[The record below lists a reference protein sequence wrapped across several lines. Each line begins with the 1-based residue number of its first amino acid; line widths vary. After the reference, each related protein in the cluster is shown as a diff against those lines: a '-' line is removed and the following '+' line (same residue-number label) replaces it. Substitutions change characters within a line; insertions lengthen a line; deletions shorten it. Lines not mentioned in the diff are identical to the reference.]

1 MKFRESIRESLLEN
15 LGESVKFD
23 LPLAPHTS
31 FRIGGPADFFFE
43 ALSPWELIN
52 AVLVSRSLG
61 IEYFILGGGSN
72 LLVSDAGFR
81 GLVIK
86 NGCTALLT
94 DGDTP
99 GVQSGFWLND
109 LVERTA
115 DLGLSG
121 LEFLAGIPGT
131 VGGAIY
137 GNAGAFG
144 KSIGDLLE
152 RGVVFDPDRG
162 FKTVERDYFEFNY
175 RSSKLKRSAEI
186 VVSASFHLESKTAA
200 EVKSKVEEV
209 RALRKE
215 KHPQKQGS
223 IGCFF
228 KNIEE
233 NGKTIPVGRLL
244 EQVGA
249 KEMVVGNAA
258 VFDRHANII
267 VNRGGA
273 RSSEVRRLTDI
284 LKKRVQERFGY
295 LLEPEVVFLG
305 EEPDAT

>member
-1 MKFRESIRESLLEN
+1 MESREKTKESLLEGLAEGVRFN
-15 LGESVKFD
+15 V
-23 LPLAPHTS
+23 PLAPYTS
-31 FRIGGPADFFFE
+31 FKIGGPADFFFE
-43 ALSPWELIN
+43 ALSPWGLIK
-52 AVLVSRSLG
+52 AVSVSRSLG
-61 IEYFILGGGSN
+61 IEFFILGGGSN

-94 DGDTP
+94 NGDNP
-99 GVQSGFWLND
+99 GVQSGFSLNE
-109 LVERTA
+109 LVDKTA
-115 DLGLSG
+115 ELGLSG

-131 VGGAIY
+131 VGGAVY

-152 RGVVFDPDRG
+152 RAVVFNPDKG
-162 FKTVERDYFEFNY
+162 LETVDRDYFEFGY
-175 RSSKLKRSAEI
+175 RSSKLKRNGEI
-186 VVSASFHLESKTAA
+186 LISTSFRLEKKTAQ
-200 EVKSKVEEV
+200 EVKRNSEEI
-209 RALRKE
+209 RTLRRE
-215 KHPQKQGS
+215 KHPQNQGS

-228 KNIEE
+228 KNIKEK
-233 NGKTIPVGRLL
+233 GKTIPAGKLL

-249 KEMVVGNAA
+249 KETAVGNAA

-273 RSSEVRRLTDI
+273 KASEVRELAKI
-284 LKKRVQERFGY
+284 LGDRVKEKFGFV
-295 LLEPEVVFLG
+295 LEPEVVFLG

>member
-1 MKFRESIRESLLEN
+1 MKSRESITESLLEN
-15 LGESVKFD
+15 LGVGVKFD

-43 ALSPWELIN
+43 ALSPWELIK
-52 AVLVSRSLG
+52 AVSVSRSLG

-86 NGCTALLT
+86 NSCAALLT
-94 DGDTP
+94 DGENP
-99 GVQSGFWLND
+99 GVQSGFWLNE
-109 LVERTA
+109 LVGKTA
-115 DLGLSG
+115 ELGLSG

-131 VGGAIY
+131 VGGAIF

-152 RGVVFDPDRG
+152 RAVVFNPDKG
-162 FKTVERDYFEFNY
+162 LETVDRDYFEFDY
-175 RSSKLKRSAEI
+175 RSSKLKRSADI
-186 VVSASFHLESKTAA
+186 LISASFQLESKAA
-200 EVKSKVEEV
+200 EEVKRKTEEV
-209 RALRKE
+209 RALRRE
-215 KHPQKQGS
+215 KHPQNQGC

-228 KNIEE
+228 KNIKDEGRTIHA
-233 NGKTIPVGRLL
+233 GKLL

-249 KEMVVGNAA
+249 KEMAVGEAA
-258 VFDRHANII
+258 VFEQHANII

-273 RSSEVRRLTDI
+273 RASEVKELAEM
-284 LKKRVQERFGY
+284 LKKRVEERFGY

-305 EEPDAT
+305 EEPEAT

>member
-1 MKFRESIRESLLEN
+1 MKSLESVRESLLES

-23 LPLAPHTS
+23 LPLAPYTS
-31 FRIGGPADFFFE
+31 FKIGGPADFFFE
-43 ALSPWELIN
+43 ALSPWELIK
-52 AVLVSRSLG
+52 AVSASRSLG

-72 LLVSDAGFR
+72 LLVSDTGFR

-86 NGCTALLT
+86 NGNAALLT
-94 DGDTP
+94 NGDNP
-99 GVQSGFWLND
+99 GVQSGFSLNE
-109 LVERTA
+109 LVDKTA
-115 DLGLSG
+115 ELGLSG

-131 VGGAIY
+131 VGGAVY

-144 KSIGDLLE
+144 ESIGDLLE
-152 RGVVFDPDRG
+152 RAVVFDPDRG
-162 FKTVERDYFEFNY
+162 LETVDRDYFEFGY
-175 RSSKLKRSAEI
+175 RSSKLKRNGEI
-186 VVSASFHLESKTAA
+186 LISTSFRLEKKTAQ
-200 EVKSKVEEV
+200 EVKREAEEI
-209 RALRKE
+209 RRLRRE
-215 KHPQKQGS
+215 KHPQNQGS

-233 NGKTIPVGRLL
+233 KGKTIPVGRLL

-249 KEMVVGNAA
+249 KELAVGNAA

-273 RSSEVRRLTDI
+273 KSSEVRKLTDI
-284 LKKRVQERFGY
+284 LKKRVEERFGY

>member
-1 MKFRESIRESLLEN
+1 MESREKTKESLLEG
-15 LGESVKFD
+15 LGEGVRFNV
-23 LPLAPHTS
+23 PLAPYTS
-31 FRIGGPADFFFE
+31 FKIGGPADFFFE
-43 ALSPWELIN
+43 VSNPGELIK
-52 AVLVSRSLG
+52 AVSVSRSLG
-61 IEYFILGGGSN
+61 IKYFILGGGSN

-86 NGCTALLT
+86 NGCAALLT
-94 DGDTP
+94 NGDNP
-99 GVQSGFWLND
+99 GVQSGFSLNE
-109 LVERTA
+109 LVDKTA
-115 DLGLSG
+115 ELGLSG

-131 VGGAIY
+131 VGGAIF

-152 RGVVFDPDRG
+152 RAVVFNPDKG
-162 FKTVERDYFEFNY
+162 LETVDRDYFEFGY
-175 RSSKLKRSAEI
+175 RSSKLKRNGEI
-186 VVSASFHLESKTAA
+186 LISTSFRLEKKTAQ
-200 EVKSKVEEV
+200 EVKREAREI
-209 RALRKE
+209 RTLRRE
-215 KHPQKQGS
+215 KHPQNQGS

-233 NGKTIPVGRLL
+233 KGKTIPVGRLL

-249 KEMVVGNAA
+249 KKMAVGNAA

-273 RSSEVRRLTDI
+273 KASEVRELAGMLRD
-284 LKKRVQERFGY
+284 RVREKFGY
-295 LLEPEVVFLG
+295 VLEPEVVFLG